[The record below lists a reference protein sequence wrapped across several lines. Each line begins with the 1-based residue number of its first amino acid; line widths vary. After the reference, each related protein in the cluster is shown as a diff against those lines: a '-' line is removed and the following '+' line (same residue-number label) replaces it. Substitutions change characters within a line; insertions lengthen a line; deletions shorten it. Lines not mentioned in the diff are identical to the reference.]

1 MQLQLIRNAT
11 LRLHYAGHLLLID
24 PFFAPRHSRP
34 SYTGKSPNPLVELPL
49 TTDEI
54 LAGVELVLVSHLHSD
69 HFDPVAQQLVPRH
82 LPLICQPG
90 DAATIQGYGFAQVMP
105 LNEPLLWDRIQF
117 TRTEGHHGVGEVET
131 IMGQVSGFVLQAPGE
146 PTLYWAG
153 DTVLCE
159 EVRSVITQF
168 QPDVIVTHSSGATW
182 AISDG
187 TRAPILMDA
196 AETIEVCRLAPHSQI
211 IATHLDSLDHGTVSR
226 ADLRQAAEMAG
237 IAAHQLCIPA
247 DGETLLIQA

>member
-90 DAATIQGYGFAQVMP
+90 DEATIQGYGFAQVMP
-105 LNEPLLWDRIQF
+105 LTEPLTWGGIQL

-131 IMGQVSGFVLQAPGE
+131 MMGQVSGFVLQAPGE

-196 AETIEVCRLAPHSQI
+196 AQTIEVCWLAPRSQI

-226 ADLRQAAEMAG
+226 ADLRQAAEVVG
-237 IAAHQLCIPA
+237 ITAAQLCIPA
-247 DGETLLIQA
+247 DGETLLIQS